1 MNSIRTFSMKFAV
14 LFFLILITLVS
25 NAQLINVIHIDKN
38 NPPQPSFF
46 EGVFYSLPQTV
57 IKLDFIIEKQTKIK
71 GPYAEFSEKYL
82 GVDDVIESNSVN
94 YYIRDVKLS
103 SYQQPDPDNI
113 YFVEIDTK
121 PSKEDRSF
129 LLSLNESGLIVS
141 SNNIF
146 ETIKDEMQN
155 FDWDIERNASDHY
168 FDYFA
173 DYNLYEKTDTI
184 VRTVN
189 IDTITIQDLAFKR
202 STVEKDIE
210 HKAQDAA
217 KFIQK
222 LREDRMNL
230 LTGYNEVNYEKGSFE
245 YMGTELKKL
254 ENEYLDLFR
263 GVSFSENLHYSFSHT
278 PDSKNYKE
286 VRVLKFSGLSG
297 VFDASISGGEGIF
310 VKIENSGTT
319 QTIENYLSGQDNDN
333 GIHGFYYRIPEH
345 AEISVEYDNKV
356 LAKKSCIINQLGVV
370 SFLPLSKSK
379 IKFNPK
385 TGGINELLIE

>member
-1 MNSIRTFSMKFAV
+1 MNSINIFSIKAAII
-14 LFFLILITLVS
+14 LFTLLLS
-25 NAQLINVIHIDKN
+25 FGSYSQLINVIHIDKN
-38 NPPQPSFF
+38 NPPDVSVYD
-46 EGVFYSLPQTV
+46 GVFYSLPQTV
-57 IKLDFIIEKQTKIK
+57 IKLDFTIELRTKIQ
-71 GPYAEFSEKYL
+71 GPYSYFSKKYL
-82 GVDDVIESNSVN
+82 GVDNVIESNSVN
-94 YYIRDVKLS
+94 YFIRDVKIS
-103 SYQQPDPDNI
+103 TYQQPDPDNV

-121 PSKEDRSF
+121 PTKEDRSF

-146 ETIKDEMQN
+146 ETMKDELESFN
-155 FDWDIERNASDHY
+155 WDIERNSSDHY

-189 IDTITIQDLAFKR
+189 IDTITIKDLTFKR
-202 STVEKDIE
+202 SIIEKDIE
-210 HKAQDAA
+210 QKAKDAA

-245 YMGTELKKL
+245 YMGSELKKL
-254 ENEYLDLFR
+254 ENDYLDLFR
-263 GVSFSENLHYSFSHT
+263 GITFSETLNYSFSYS
-278 PDSKNYKE
+278 PDSEKYEE
-286 VRVLKFSGLSG
+286 VKVLKFSNLSG
-297 VFDASISGGEGIF
+297 IFDVSIAGGESIF
-310 VKIENSGTT
+310 VKIENNGTA
-319 QTIENYLSGQDNDN
+319 QAIKNYLSGQSTNN

-345 AEISVEYDNKV
+345 AKISVEYDNKV

-379 IKFNPK
+379 IRFNPK

>member
-1 MNSIRTFSMKFAV
+1 MNSINTFSIKCGVF
-14 LFFLILITLVS
+14 LFLLLMALGS
-25 NAQLINVIHIDKN
+25 HAQLINVIHIDKN
-38 NPPQPSFF
+38 NPPDISVYD
-46 EGVFYSLPQTV
+46 GVFYSLPQTV

-71 GPYAEFSEKYL
+71 GPYSEFSEKYL
-82 GVDDVIESNSVN
+82 GTDDVVESNSVN

-103 SYQQPDPDNI
+103 TFQQPDPAHI

-121 PSKEDRSF
+121 PSKEEKSF
-129 LLSLNESGLIVS
+129 LLSLNESGLILS
-141 SNNIF
+141 SNNII
-146 ETIKDEMQN
+146 ESIQN
-155 FDWDIERNASDHY
+155 ELQSFNWDIERNSSDHY

-189 IDTITIQDLAFKR
+189 IDTITIKDIAFKR
-202 STVEKDIE
+202 SIIEKDIE
-210 HKAQDAA
+210 HKAKEAA

-245 YMGTELKKL
+245 YMGSELKKL

-263 GVSFSENLHYSFSHT
+263 GISFSETLNYSYSYT
-278 PDSKNYKE
+278 PDSENYAE

-297 VFDASISGGEGIF
+297 VFDASISGGESIF
-310 VKIENSGTT
+310 VKIENNGTS
-319 QTIENYLSGQDNDN
+319 QAIKNYLSGQTSNN
-333 GIHGFYYRIPEH
+333 GIHGFFYRIPEH
-345 AEISVEYDNKV
+345 AKIAVEYDNKV

-379 IKFNPK
+379 IRFNPK

>member
-1 MNSIRTFSMKFAV
+1 MNSIRTFSIKFGT
-14 LFFLILITLVS
+14 LFSFLLIALAS
-25 NAQLINVIHIDKN
+25 NAQLVNVIHVDKT
-38 NPPQPSFF
+38 NPPKISVFD
-46 EGVFYSLPQTV
+46 GVFYSLPQTI

-82 GVDDVIESNSVN
+82 GTDDVIESNSVN

-103 SYQQPDPDNI
+103 TYQQPDPNNI

-121 PSKEDRSF
+121 PSKEERSF
-129 LLSLNESGLIVS
+129 LMSLNESGLIVS

-146 ETIKDEMQN
+146 KTMEDDLKI
-155 FDWDIERNASDHY
+155 FSWDIERNVSDHY

-189 IDTITIQDLAFKR
+189 IDTITIEDLAFKR
-202 STVEKDIE
+202 SIIEKDIE
-210 HKAQDAA
+210 LKAKNAA

-230 LTGYNEVNYEKGSFE
+230 LTGYQEVNYEKGSFE
-245 YMGTELKKL
+245 YMGSELKNL
-254 ENEYLDLFR
+254 EKEYLDLFR
-263 GVSFSENLHYSFSHT
+263 GISFSETLNYSYSYT
-278 PDSKNYKE
+278 PDSENYEE
-286 VRVLKFSGLSG
+286 VRVLKFSSLSG
-297 VFDASISGGEGIF
+297 VFDASISGGESIF
-310 VKIENSGTT
+310 VKIQNSGSA
-319 QTIENYLSGQDNDN
+319 QVIKNYLSSQTNEN
-333 GIHGFYYRIPEH
+333 VVHGFYYRIPEH
-345 AEISVEYDNKV
+345 AKISVECDNRI

-379 IKFNPK
+379 IRFNPK